1 MYPDVRGHPKVFSV
15 AEHRKRLVAK
25 GRECREATKKSDE
38 SEGTEL
44 RPEQLP
50 GLSESGDHSDS
61 AAAHEVDC
69 HGSVREGRERD
80 LPVNETAETVSRQ
93 STDEASRTD
102 HCRVDQC
109 RLQACLHYCTAVRLT
124 AWLTGAQC
132 LVRGLQMQAA

>member
-25 GRECREATKKSDE
+25 RRECREATKNSYE
-38 SEGTEL
+38 GEGTEL

-50 GLSESGDHSDS
+50 GLGEPGDHSDC
-61 AAAHEVDC
+61 AAAHEVDR

-80 LPVNETAETVSRQ
+80 LPVYQTAETVSSQ

-102 HCRVDQC
+102 HGRVDQC
-109 RLQACLHYCTAVRLT
+109 RLQTCLHYCAAVRLT